1 MKFENPEPSLL
12 NHKLK
17 NGIYKDLNSRKN
29 TSTGMEQKLFPA
41 GYESSEHRPYTT
53 QGVTAQ
59 KTRLNISYISY
70 NRQKSAV
77 IRAWRCQKGFNL
89 YFRFLKWPLIAASC
103 GFCAGFTSWQEP
115 GGIRSS
121 TVNNQPIF
129 MIVLDFYQR
138 NLR

>member
-77 IRAWRCQKGFNL
+77 IRA
-89 YFRFLKWPLIAASC
+89 
-103 GFCAGFTSWQEP
+103 
-115 GGIRSS
+115 
-121 TVNNQPIF
+121 
-129 MIVLDFYQR
+129 
-138 NLR
+138 